1 MGSLNIES
9 NVTVAYTFDS
19 KKSESHISYF
29 CAIGL
34 DTIYTIIYINTSKT
48 LWAMC
53 DLAELDF

>member
-48 LWAMC
+48 L
-53 DLAELDF
+53 